1 MRRRFYDERVCS
13 CSPTAGMVYMQ
24 ARMLHDIVNREIHP
38 IRCAFTCARKAQK
51 GLYLGDL
58 CAEAHHPMWAWY
70 IWEWTIGEVHDHDYD
85 EWTGVWFNPRYVSYN
100 DVISNGICEILGKRI
115 DDLRHRQGWGDVDGR
130 VCWEYWA
137 GDGWYDGLELE
148 WYDNDWESRR
158 EYYINLRGEALAE
171 QTTNCIFRDGQG
183 DLPPQSQDFFYYWTD
198 FDPLAQDLHFK
209 VDDWDEN

>member
-1 MRRRFYDERVCS
+1 M
-13 CSPTAGMVYMQ
+13 
-24 ARMLHDIVNREIHP
+24 
-38 IRCAFTCARKAQK
+38 
-51 GLYLGDL
+51 
-58 CAEAHHPMWAWY
+58 
-70 IWEWTIGEVHDHDYD
+70 
-85 EWTGVWFNPRYVSYN
+85 
-100 DVISNGICEILGKRI
+100 ISNGICEILGKRI

-198 FDPLAQDLHFK
+198 FDPFAQDLHFK
-209 VDDWDEN
+209 IDDWDEN